1 LNKELRKAL
10 SRGLVYNEVNGAL
23 LSELSIRNFAII
35 EALNISFQKGL
46 TVLSGE
52 TGAGKSII
60 IDAISLLVGG
70 RGSAEFVRYGT
81 EKAEIEGLFY
91 VEDDKHPCIEKA
103 EELDIEIE
111 DGMIILKR
119 DIAANGKSVCRVNG
133 KLVTLSILKEIGKT
147 LVDIHGQHETQDL
160 MNEERHLFMLDHFD
174 GERIV
179 KQLDIYQ
186 NVYADYEKLKKQL
199 KSLSENEQQMAHRLD
214 LIQFQHE
221 EIRKADLKMDEENEL
236 TEERLQISNF
246 EKIYK
251 ALGDAYR
258 SLSAD
263 GQGLDNVRS
272 AMGQMESITHLDEV
286 YQENHDSIANSYY
299 LLEEVAYQLRENLDM
314 MEYDPNRLDEIET
327 RLNEIRMLKRKYGN
341 NVEEILAYA
350 DKIEQEIFTIENK
363 DVHIEATKKQLKE
376 LESVIL
382 KEATL
387 LSNMRH
393 ELAEHLTNAIHQ
405 ELKELYMEKTKFEVR
420 IMKREGNAEEPLVEG
435 APVRLTADGY
445 DHVEFYIS
453 TNPGEPLKPLSK
465 VASGGELS
473 RIILALK
480 SIFSKHQGI
489 ASVIFDEVDTG
500 VSGRVAQAIAEKIYR
515 VSVNSQ
521 VLCITHLPQV
531 ASMAD
536 SHLFIRKQ
544 VANDRT
550 ITSVTVL
557 TMEDKVTEIARM
569 ISGVEITDLTTEHA
583 KELLTQAHHFKQ
595 TAEAIQ

>member
-1 LNKELRKAL
+1 M
-10 SRGLVYNEVNGAL
+10 

-35 EALNISFQKGL
+35 ESLNISFQKGL

-81 EKAEIEGLFY
+81 DKAEIEGLFY
-91 VEDDKHPCIEKA
+91 IEDEQHPCAMKA

-119 DIAANGKSVCRVNG
+119 DISVSGKSVCRVNG
-133 KLVTLSILKEIGKT
+133 KLVTLSTLKEIGKT

-160 MNEERHLFMLDHFD
+160 MNEDRHLFMLDHFEGD
-174 GERIV
+174 HILV
-179 KQLDIYQ
+179 QLEKYQ
-186 NVYADYEKLKKQL
+186 NVYREYEQL
-199 KSLSENEQQMAHRLD
+199 KRQLHSLTENEQQMAHRLD

-221 EIRKADLKMDEENEL
+221 EIRNADLKIDEEQNL
-236 TEERLQISNF
+236 LEERLKISNF

-251 ALGDAYR
+251 VLSDSYR
-258 SLSAD
+258 SLTEERS
-263 GQGLDNVRS
+263 GLDHVRN
-272 AMGQMESITHLDEV
+272 AMNQMESITDLDIA
-286 YQENHDSIANSYY
+286 YQENYDAIANSYY
-299 LLEEVAYQLRENLDM
+299 LLEEVAYQLREKLDM

-341 NVEEILAYA
+341 TVEEILAYA
-350 DKIEQEIFTIENK
+350 DEIEKEIFTIENK
-363 DVHIEATKKQLKE
+363 DVHIETTKKKLKE
-376 LESVIL
+376 IEQLIV

-387 LSNMRH
+387 LSDLRH
-393 ELAEHLTNAIHQ
+393 DLANRLTTAIHQ
-405 ELKELYMEKTKFEVR
+405 ELKELYMEKTKFEV
-420 IMKREGNAEEPLVEG
+420 MLKKKEGTIDDPLVEG
-435 APVRLTADGY
+435 APVKMTYNGY
-445 DHVEFYIS
+445 DNVEFYIS

-480 SIFSKHQGI
+480 SIFSKHQGV

-544 VANDRT
+544 IANERT
-550 ITSVTVL
+550 VTSVTVL
-557 TMEDKVTEIARM
+557 SQDEKVTEIARM

-583 KELLTQAHHFKQ
+583 RELLSQARCFKQ
-595 TAEAIQ
+595 AAEAIQ

>member
-1 LNKELRKAL
+1 M
-10 SRGLVYNEVNGAL
+10 NEAL

-35 EALNISFQKGL
+35 ESLNISFQKGL

-81 EKAEIEGLFY
+81 DKAEIEGLFY
-91 VEDDKHPCIEKA
+91 IEDEQHPCAMKA

-119 DIAANGKSVCRVNG
+119 DISVNGKSVCRVNG
-133 KLVTLSILKEIGKT
+133 KLVTLSTLKEIGKT

-160 MNEERHLFMLDHFD
+160 MNEDRHLFMLDHFEGD
-174 GERIV
+174 HILV
-179 KQLDIYQ
+179 QLEKYQ
-186 NVYADYEKLKKQL
+186 NVYREYEQLKKQL
-199 KSLSENEQQMAHRLD
+199 HSLTENEQQMAHRLD

-221 EIRKADLKMDEENEL
+221 EIRNADLKIDEEQNL
-236 TEERLQISNF
+236 LEERLKISNF

-251 ALGDAYR
+251 ALGDSYR
-258 SLSAD
+258 SLTEERS
-263 GQGLDNVRS
+263 GLDHVRN
-272 AMGQMESITHLDEV
+272 AMNQMESITDLDIA
-286 YQENHDSIANSYY
+286 YQESYDAIANSYY
-299 LLEEVAYQLRENLDM
+299 LLEEVAYQLREKLDM

-341 NVEEILAYA
+341 TVEEILAYA
-350 DKIEQEIFTIENK
+350 DEIEKEIFTIENK
-363 DVHIEATKKQLKE
+363 DIHIETTKKKLKE
-376 LESVIL
+376 IEQLIV
-382 KEATL
+382 KEATI
-387 LSNMRH
+387 LSDMRRN
-393 ELAEHLTNAIHQ
+393 LANRLTTAIHQ
-405 ELKELYMEKTKFEVR
+405 ELKELYMEKTKFEVM
-420 IMKREGNAEEPLVEG
+420 IKKKEGTIDDPLVEG
-435 APVRLTADGY
+435 VPVKMTQDGY
-445 DHVEFYIS
+445 DNVEFYIS

-480 SIFSKHQGI
+480 SIFSKHQGV

-544 VANDRT
+544 IVNERT
-550 ITSVTVL
+550 VTSVTVL
-557 TMEDKVTEIARM
+557 SQDEKVTEIARM

-583 KELLTQAHHFKQ
+583 RELLSQAHRFKQ
-595 TAEAIQ
+595 AAEAIQ

>member
-1 LNKELRKAL
+1 M
-10 SRGLVYNEVNGAL
+10 NGAL

-35 EALNISFQKGL
+35 ESLNISFQKGL

-81 EKAEIEGLFY
+81 DKAEIEGLFY
-91 VEDDKHPCIEKA
+91 IEDEQHPCVMKA

-119 DIAANGKSVCRVNG
+119 DISVNGKSVCRVNG
-133 KLVTLSILKEIGKT
+133 KLVTLSTLKEIGKT

-160 MNEERHLFMLDHFD
+160 MNEDRHLFMLDHFEGD
-174 GERIV
+174 HILV
-179 KQLDIYQ
+179 QLEKYQ
-186 NVYADYEKLKKQL
+186 NGYREYEQLKKQL
-199 KSLSENEQQMAHRLD
+199 NSLTENEQQMAHRLD

-221 EIRKADLKMDEENEL
+221 EIRNADLKIDEEQNL
-236 TEERLQISNF
+236 LEERLKISNF

-251 ALGDAYR
+251 ALGDSYR
-258 SLSAD
+258 SLTEERS
-263 GQGLDNVRS
+263 GLDHVRN
-272 AMGQMESITHLDEV
+272 AMNQMESITDLDTA
-286 YQENHDSIANSYY
+286 YQENYDAIANSYY
-299 LLEEVAYQLRENLDM
+299 LLEEVAYQLREKLDM

-341 NVEEILAYA
+341 TVEEILAYA
-350 DKIEQEIFTIENK
+350 DEIEKEIFTIENK
-363 DVHIEATKKQLKE
+363 DVHIETTKKKLKE
-376 LESVIL
+376 IEQLIV

-387 LSNMRH
+387 LSDMRH
-393 ELAEHLTNAIHQ
+393 NLANRLTTAIHQ
-405 ELKELYMEKTKFEVR
+405 ELKELYMEKTKFEVM
-420 IMKREGNAEEPLVEG
+420 IKKKEGTIDDPLVEG
-435 APVRLTADGY
+435 APVKMTQVGY
-445 DHVEFYIS
+445 DNVEFYIS

-480 SIFSKHQGI
+480 SIFSKHQGV

-536 SHLFIRKQ
+536 AHLFIRKQ
-544 VANDRT
+544 IANERT
-550 ITSVTVL
+550 VTSVTVL
-557 TMEDKVTEIARM
+557 SQNEKVTEIARM

-583 KELLTQAHHFKQ
+583 RELLSQAHRFKQ
-595 TAEAIQ
+595 AAEAIQ